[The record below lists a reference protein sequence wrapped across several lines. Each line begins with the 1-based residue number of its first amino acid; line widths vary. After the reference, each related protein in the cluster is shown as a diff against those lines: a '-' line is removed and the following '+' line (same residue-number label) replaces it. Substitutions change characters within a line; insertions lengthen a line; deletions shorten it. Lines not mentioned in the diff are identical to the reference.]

1 MNDSIY
7 VISVSFMLIFLGGL
21 TFHRMTSRRTPE
33 GARALLRPSG
43 RLALMG
49 VLLTAAYVFSLPGV
63 YQVLEAIVPISN
75 GTDFI
80 AKCCAMTAVGVLGV
94 HLAVAYGSETATT
107 WIVGKRGLLVGVI
120 AASGV
125 LFTLLVADT
134 PEASPRL
141 EMYQEQRAVEL
152 NEWIVLAYTAY
163 VLVPLLLPVF
173 RDSRRN
179 PLRFGRLASRLIFV
193 GFILSIGRA
202 LAYPL
207 ELRAGAE
214 AFYIFELV
222 THVSTACVVLGLWA
236 FAFAKSRQL
245 ARKTFDIGLSIK

>member
-7 VISVSFMLIFLGGL
+7 VISVSFMLILLGGL
-21 TFHRMTSRRTPE
+21 TFHRLTAKRTPE
-33 GARALLRPSG
+33 GSRALLRPSG

-49 VLLTAAYVFSLPGV
+49 ILLTAAYVFSMPGV
-63 YQVLEAIVPISN
+63 YQFLEIFVPISN

-80 AKCCAMTAVGVLGV
+80 AKCCAMGAVAVLGV
-94 HLAVAYGSETATT
+94 HLAIAYGSEAATS
-107 WIVGKRGLLVGVI
+107 WIIGKRGLLVGVI

-125 LFTLLVADT
+125 LSTLLAADI

-141 EMYQEQRAVEL
+141 EIYQVQPAVEL

-163 VLVPLLLPVF
+163 VLAPLLLPVF

-179 PLRFGRLASRLIFV
+179 PMRFGRLASRLIFV
-193 GFILSIGRA
+193 GFVLSIGRA

-207 ELRAGAE
+207 ELHAGPE

>member
-1 MNDSIY
+1 MNDSVY
-7 VISVSFMLIFLGGL
+7 VISVSLMLILLGGL
-21 TFHRMTSRRTPE
+21 TFHRLTSKTTPE

-49 VLLTAAYVFSLPGV
+49 ILLTTAYVVSLPGI
-63 YQVLEAIVPISN
+63 YMMLEAIAPISN

-80 AKCCAMTAVGVLGV
+80 AKVCAMTAVALLGA
-94 HLAVAYGSETATT
+94 HLAIAYDSETALR
-107 WIVGKRGLLVGVI
+107 WIVGIRGAMALGIASLGVFTTLI
-120 AASGV
+120 A
-125 LFTLLVADT
+125 ADT

-141 EMYQEQRAVEL
+141 IDYADQPLVEL

-163 VLVPLLLPVF
+163 VLGPLLLPIF

-193 GFILSIGRA
+193 GFVLSIERA

-214 AFYIFELV
+214 AFNIFELV

-236 FAFAKSRQL
+236 FAFARSRQL
-245 ARKTFDIGLSIK
+245 ARKTFDTDLSIE

>member
-7 VISVSFMLIFLGGL
+7 VISVSFMLILLGGL

-63 YQVLEAIVPISN
+63 YEVLEAIVPISN

-80 AKCCAMTAVGVLGV
+80 AKCCAMTAVAVLGV
-94 HLAVAYGSETATT
+94 HLALAYGSETAIR
-107 WIVGKRGLLVGVI
+107 WIVGVRGALAVVI
-120 AASGV
+120 AALGV
-125 LFTLLVADT
+125 FLTLLAADT
-134 PEASPRL
+134 PTPSPRL
-141 EMYQEQRAVEL
+141 VDYADQAAVEW

-163 VLVPLLLPVF
+163 VLGPLLLPVF

-193 GFILSIGRA
+193 GFVLSIARA
-202 LAYPL
+202 IAYPL

-236 FAFAKSRQL
+236 FAFARSRQL
-245 ARKTFDIGLSIK
+245 ARKTFDTGLSIK

>member
-7 VISVSFMLIFLGGL
+7 VISVSLMLILLGGL
-21 TFHRMTSRRTPE
+21 TFHRLTSKTTPE

-49 VLLTAAYVFSLPGV
+49 ILLTTAYVVSLPV
-63 YQVLEAIVPISN
+63 FYAMLEAIVPLSN
-75 GTDFI
+75 GTDVI
-80 AKCCAMTAVGVLGV
+80 AKSCAMTAVAFLGAHLAIAYNSETALRWIVGLRGALALGIAVLGV
-94 HLAVAYGSETATT
+94 FVTL
-107 WIVGKRGLLVGVI
+107 I
-120 AASGV
+120 A
-125 LFTLLVADT
+125 ADT

-141 EMYQEQRAVEL
+141 VAYADQPAVEL
-152 NEWIVLAYTAY
+152 NEWIVLTYTAY
-163 VLVPLLLPVF
+163 ILGPLLSPLF

-179 PLRFGRLASRLIFV
+179 PLRLGRLASRLIFI
-193 GFILSIGRA
+193 GFALSIGRT
-202 LAYPL
+202 LTYPL

-236 FAFAKSRQL
+236 FAFARKNQL
-245 ARKTFDIGLSIK
+245 ARKKLDTGLSIK

>member
-7 VISVSFMLIFLGGL
+7 AISVSFMLILLGGL
-21 TFHRMTSRRTPE
+21 TFHRLTSKTTPE

-49 VLLTAAYVFSLPGV
+49 ILLTAAYVFSMPGV
-63 YQVLEAIVPISN
+63 YQFLEIFVPISN
-75 GTDFI
+75 GTDLI
-80 AKCCAMTAVGVLGV
+80 AKCCAMTAVAVLGL
-94 HLAVAYGSETATT
+94 HLAIAYGSETATS
-107 WIVGKRGLLVGVI
+107 WIIGKRGALAGVI

-125 LFTLLVADT
+125 LITLLMADT

-141 EMYQEQRAVEL
+141 ELYQDQPAVEW
-152 NEWIVLAYTAY
+152 NEGIVLAYTAY
-163 VLVPLLLPVF
+163 VLGPLLLPVL

-193 GFILSIGRA
+193 GFVLSMARVIG
-202 LAYPL
+202 YPL

-236 FAFAKSRQL
+236 FAFARSRQL
-245 ARKTFDIGLSIK
+245 ARKTFDTGLSIK

>member
-7 VISVSFMLIFLGGL
+7 VISVSFMLILLGGL
-21 TFHRMTSRRTPE
+21 TFHRLTARRTPE
-33 GARALLRPSG
+33 GSRALLRPSG

-49 VLLTAAYVFSLPGV
+49 ILLTTAYVVSLPGI
-63 YQVLEAIVPISN
+63 YTMLEVIVPISN

-80 AKCCAMTAVGVLGV
+80 AKVCAMTAVAVLGV
-94 HLAVAYGSETATT
+94 HLAVAYGSDTAIR
-107 WIVGKRGLLVGVI
+107 WIVGKRGALAVVI
-120 AASGV
+120 AALGV
-125 LFTLLVADT
+125 FFSLLAADT
-134 PEASPRL
+134 PTPSPRL
-141 EMYQEQRAVEL
+141 VDYADQPAVEL

-163 VLVPLLLPVF
+163 VLGPLLLPVF

-179 PLRFGRLASRLIFV
+179 PMRFGRLASRLIFV
-193 GFILSIGRA
+193 GFVLSIGRA
-202 LAYPL
+202 FAYPL
-207 ELRAGAE
+207 ELHAGPE

-245 ARKTFDIGLSIK
+245 ARKTFDTGLSIK

>member
-1 MNDSIY
+1 
-7 VISVSFMLIFLGGL
+7 V
-21 TFHRMTSRRTPE
+21 
-33 GARALLRPSG
+33 A
-43 RLALMG
+43 
-49 VLLTAAYVFSLPGV
+49 
-63 YQVLEAIVPISN
+63 
-75 GTDFI
+75 
-80 AKCCAMTAVGVLGV
+80 VLGV
-94 HLAVAYGSETATT
+94 HLAIAYGSETATS
-107 WIVGKRGLLVGVI
+107 WIIGKRGAVAGMI

-125 LFTLLVADT
+125 LITLLVADT

-141 EMYQEQRAVEL
+141 EIYQEQPAVEL

-163 VLVPLLLPVF
+163 VLGPLLLPVF

-179 PLRFGRLASRLIFV
+179 PLRFGRIASRLIFA
-193 GFILSIGRA
+193 GFILSIARA

-236 FAFAKSRQL
+236 FAFARSRQL
-245 ARKTFDIGLSIK
+245 ARKTFDTGLSIK